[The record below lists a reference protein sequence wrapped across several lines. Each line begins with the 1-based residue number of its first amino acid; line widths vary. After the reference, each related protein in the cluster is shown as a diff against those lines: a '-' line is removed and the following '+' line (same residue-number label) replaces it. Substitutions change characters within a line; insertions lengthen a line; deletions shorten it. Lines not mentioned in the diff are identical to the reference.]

1 MRVAYLTAG
10 AGGMYCGSCMRDNT
24 LAAALI
30 RQKRDVT
37 LIPVYSPIRVD
48 EPDVSTGRVYY
59 GGINVFLQQKSAFF
73 RNAPRVV
80 DRLLDAPRLLEKAM
94 RRAGSARPDE
104 LGPLTLSILR
114 GAGGAQRKELDK
126 LIDGLRDLSPD
137 LIHLPNA
144 MFVGLARPL
153 HEALGAAIACTLT
166 GEDIFLEDLPQP
178 YQEEAFAL
186 IRSAVSNVHGFIA
199 VTRYYAD
206 YSRARFGIPEDRLH
220 HVPMGIRIDNRNDP
234 VAIGHVTEGKDNART
249 FTIGYLARI
258 CPEKG
263 LHVLCDAFARLRE
276 SGRVARLKIAG
287 YLPSTRQAYL
297 EQVMAELERRG
308 HSAGVEV
315 VGEVDRAGKANFLR
329 SCDVVSV
336 PTVYREAK
344 GLYVLEAMSY
354 GVPVIQ
360 PAHGSFPELLDA
372 SGGGVLFT
380 PEAVDELAAAIARL
394 MDEPS
399 LRSELGEKGRRAV
412 RERFTDEAMA
422 HAAWDVLQKI
432 RRAVVQ

>member
-73 RNAPRVV
+73 RHAPRVV

-114 GAGGAQRKELDK
+114 GADGAQRKELEK

-166 GEDIFLEDLPQP
+166 GEDIFLEALPQP

-206 YSRARFGIPEDRLH
+206 YSRARFGIPEGRLH
-220 HVPMGIRIDNRNDP
+220 HVPMGIHVDEQDDP
-234 VAIGHVTEGKDNART
+234 AATRPKNAGERP

-258 CPEKG
+258 CQEKG
-263 LHVLCDAFARLRE
+263 LHVLCDAYARLRE
-276 SGRVARLKIAG
+276 SGRVARLRIAG
-287 YLPSTRQAYL
+287 YLPSTSQAYL

-308 HSAGVEV
+308 HSANVEL
-315 VGEVDRAGKANFLR
+315 VGEVDRTGKANFLR

-344 GLYVLEAMSY
+344 GLYVLEAMSH

-380 PEAVDELAAAIARL
+380 PVAADELAAAIARL
-394 MDEPS
+394 MDEPG
-399 LRSELGEKGRRAV
+399 LRRKLGDRGRRAV
-412 RERFTDEAMA
+412 RERFNDEAMA
-422 HAAWDVLQKI
+422 HAAWDAFQKI
-432 RRAVVQ
+432 RGSVIR